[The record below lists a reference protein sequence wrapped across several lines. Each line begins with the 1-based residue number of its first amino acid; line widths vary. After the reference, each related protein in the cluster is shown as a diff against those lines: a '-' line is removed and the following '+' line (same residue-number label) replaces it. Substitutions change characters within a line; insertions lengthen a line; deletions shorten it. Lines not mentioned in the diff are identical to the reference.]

1 MKITEIRTFL
11 VGRFLL
17 VRVYTDEGIVG
28 NGEAGLW
35 AHHGVVKEALGELSD
50 YYVGKDP
57 LRIEHHYQVVSR
69 SAHFMGAAM
78 SAAMSAID
86 IALWDI
92 FGKAVGLPVYQLLGG
107 KCRDKVK
114 VYENVGGQT
123 PEEVRESAQARV
135 EQGFTSFRMGPFVS
149 GFEQRTSTANIS
161 TAVELVAA
169 AREALG
175 DEMDLGLEIHRKLA
189 AGGGDCAGH
198 GVGRLLRYCTTRTR
212 CRRRALKPLSTS
224 PRTSTSQIATGERCY
239 NPFQFK
245 DLIDRQIVSFI
256 RPDLSLAGRIYA
268 GEENCRAGGDGF
280 RGGVPASD
288 GQSHQQR
295 GIRPASRGHSQLHAH
310 RAQRSQRADDRDRR

>member
-92 FGKAVGLPVYQLLGG
+92 FGKAVNLPVYQLLGG

-123 PEEVRESAQARV
+123 PEEVRENAQARV
-135 EQGFTSFRMGPFVS
+135 EQGFTSFRMGPVC
-149 GFEQRTSTANIS
+149 QR
-161 TAVELVAA
+161 V
-169 AREALG
+169 
-175 DEMDLGLEIHRKLA
+175 
-189 AGGGDCAGH
+189 
-198 GVGRLLRYCTTRTR
+198 
-212 CRRRALKPLSTS
+212 
-224 PRTSTSQIATGERCY
+224 
-239 NPFQFK
+239 
-245 DLIDRQIVSFI
+245 
-256 RPDLSLAGRIYA
+256 
-268 GEENCRAGGDGF
+268 
-280 RGGVPASD
+280 
-288 GQSHQQR
+288 
-295 GIRPASRGHSQLHAH
+295 
-310 RAQRSQRADDRDRR
+310 